1 MINIAIISAH
11 PDDEILGAG
20 GTLIRHRDI
29 GDEITWIIITNLFE
43 THGFSK
49 KRIASRKEEINKIAT
64 ALNIKN
70 VVQFDYPTITL
81 TPNDLQTLIPK
92 ISEIFTRTKPHTIYT
107 LNRSDAHSDHRVV
120 FDAVLSCTKSFRY
133 PFIREVLMYECLSET
148 EFAPA
153 LPEKVFIPNCYID
166 ISKQMDEKISLMNIY
181 ESELGEHPF
190 PRSERNIRALATF
203 RGASSGVEYAEAFQI
218 LKSYRHEKL

>member
-1 MINIAIISAH
+1 MKNIMIISAH

-43 THGFSK
+43 KYGFSK
-49 KRIASRKEEINKIAT
+49 QRIKSRKEEIYEIAK
-64 ALNIKN
+64 ALNIKK
-70 VVQFDYPTITL
+70 VVHFDYPTMQL
-81 TPNDLQTLIPK
+81 TPADLPTMIPQISKVFNDV
-92 ISEIFTRTKPHTIYT
+92 KPHTIYT

-120 FDAVLSCTKSFRY
+120 FDAVVSCTKSFRN
-133 PFIREVLMYECLSET
+133 PFIREVMMYECLSET

-153 LPEKVFIPNCYID
+153 LPEKVFMPNCYID
-166 ISKQMDEKISLMNIY
+166 ISKQMDEKVDLMNIY

-190 PRSERNIRALATF
+190 PRSERNIRALGTF